1 MNHYKLVAV
10 IVLAYGLLR
19 PGVLSAVREP
29 YLAIRTG
36 QKCSACHVNRTG
48 GGMRN
53 DFGAVYAG
61 TLPISTEGFQ
71 FQNRALN
78 DFIKMG
84 ADFRLTGSALVS
96 GPTSRDTAP
105 QTSLNIY
112 RANVYVEAKL
122 ISDKL
127 TLYFDETLAPGGAT
141 SREFF
146 ALVDIPAI
154 GGYAKVGTFFLSAP

>member
-1 MNHYKLVAV
+1 MNPSKFVV
-10 IVLAYGLLR
+10 VVVLAYGVLR
-19 PGVLSAVREP
+19 PHALSAEREP

-61 TLPISTEGFQ
+61 SMLPLTSEGFR

-84 ADFRLTGSALVS
+84 VDFRLTGSV
-96 GPTSRDTAP
+96 
-105 QTSLNIY
+105 
-112 RANVYVEAKL
+112 
-122 ISDKL
+122 
-127 TLYFDETLAPGGAT
+127 
-141 SREFF
+141 
-146 ALVDIPAI
+146 
-154 GGYAKVGTFFLSAP
+154 